1 MIYVTVEPQDVE
13 KAESAFGL
21 IAADACAGCG
31 KSTHKTVTMDA
42 VGWVAALCP
51 DKPDEAIAWV
61 GGYPLASAYC
71 PDCAP
76 GTGRALASG

>member
-13 KAESAFGL
+13 TAENAFGL
-21 IAADACAGCG
+21 ISADACAGCG
-31 KSTHKTVTMDA
+31 KPTPKTVTMEA

-51 DKPDEAIAWV
+51 DEPEKAIAWV
-61 GGYPLASAYC
+61 AGYPLHSAYC

-76 GTGRALASG
+76 PQSDGNGA